1 MSTASNPKAHGVGGD
16 RIFVFKP
23 GSQPRAA
30 KAEVEGRF
38 CEAASNSGQSFISSR
53 KKKKKIP
60 LNCKEK
66 VLFQLQP

>member
-38 CEAASNSGQSFISSR
+38 CEAASNSGQSFIFSR
-53 KKKKKIP
+53 KKKKNP